1 MFMRNAL
8 DWMALSF
15 CSFWSIAVLADVN
28 QSDPKAMVEEL
39 SSRVLTKIEED
50 REALNSDPQ
59 KVKDFANQYVLP
71 YIDMPRM
78 ARYVMGLYW
87 NQASNSQKQAFTNAF
102 TDSLLRS
109 YSKSILK
116 LKVTQIDV
124 TKSQQSKKGRA
135 SITTEVTQADGNRS
149 KVVYRAYFNKKSQ
162 KWMLYD
168 VSIEGVSMLLNYR
181 KIFASEFDKKGIDK
195 VIADLEQKNQI

>member
-102 TDSLLRS
+102 ADSLLRS

-149 KVVYRAYFNKKSQ
+149 KVVYRAYLNKKSQ

-181 KIFASEFDKKGIDK
+181 KTFASEFDKKGIDK

>member
-78 ARYVMGLYW
+78 ARYVVGLYW

-181 KIFASEFDKKGIDK
+181 KTFASEFDKKGIDK